1 MQDNYDYMGHSNMGH
16 SNMGHSNMGHS
27 NMGHSNMVDSYDYLS
42 AEETGIKP
50 VDDVITKTLAFE
62 QSHLGQP
69 LVQFAL
75 LGLAGFGAYTLIK
88 KFM

>member
-1 MQDNYDYMGHSNMGH
+1 MQDNYNYMNHSNKK
-16 SNMGHSNMGHS
+16 
-27 NMGHSNMVDSYDYLS
+27 HSNMVDSYDYLS

-50 VDDVITKTLAFE
+50 VDSVITKTLAFE

-75 LGLAGFGAYTLIK
+75 LGLAGFGAYTLINK
-88 KFM
+88 YI